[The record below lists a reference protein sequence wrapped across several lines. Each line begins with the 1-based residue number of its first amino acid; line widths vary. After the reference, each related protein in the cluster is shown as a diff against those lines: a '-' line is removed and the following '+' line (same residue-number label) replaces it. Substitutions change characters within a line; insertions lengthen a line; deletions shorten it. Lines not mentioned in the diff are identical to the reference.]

1 MTLFSTSKH
10 PSVQHKTPIMQPD
23 KANSCPKKANHTI
36 HSIFENQFI
45 KALQNSIPINPFS
58 ALHFLPCGAS
68 CVEPRDHVK
77 VFSVSRF
84 YNQYLLLQKPPMHFF
99 KAAAWLPL
107 LAGALSYSIKSG
119 LVSVNGNKA
128 FDIEPKSDTVHR
140 VTLDS
145 VRDKLALTVELK
157 GAETQPH
164 QLNYVFSNDAGLDHA
179 IFPKFDAKKH
189 TVSLLL
195 LVNKIPA
202 ALLQDRVFVY
212 LVAASEQKKGN
223 LYTLIGE
230 LIPTEALQ
238 SSVNYEA
245 PERLGAQ
252 PEIHHIFNE
261 DPKTVNPVVPLAF
274 SGVAI
279 ALFLG
284 LVGAWFS
291 VVGNS
296 LFVANQGIPFKGGFL
311 TTLALFEFTFF
322 RYYLS
327 ASIFTTIFSVAAL
340 TAPALIFGARALKS
354 LTKQRTIVEAST

>member
-1 MTLFSTSKH
+1 
-10 PSVQHKTPIMQPD
+10 
-23 KANSCPKKANHTI
+23 
-36 HSIFENQFI
+36 
-45 KALQNSIPINPFS
+45 
-58 ALHFLPCGAS
+58 
-68 CVEPRDHVK
+68 
-77 VFSVSRF
+77 
-84 YNQYLLLQKPPMHFF
+84 MHFF
-99 KAAAWLPL
+99 KAASWLPL
-107 LAGALSYSIKSG
+107 LAGALSYTIKSG

-157 GAETQPH
+157 GAQTQPH

-179 IFPKFDAKKH
+179 IFPKFDAKKQ

-223 LYTLIGE
+223 LYTLVGE

-245 PERLGAQ
+245 PDRLGAQ

-340 TAPALIFGARALKS
+340 TAPALIFGARALKF